1 MFSAFYA
8 MVSAFVSGHSTV
20 IFPVVLAS
28 YVPVDSNLDFYCF
41 LSNPLSFE
49 IQFAGIF
56 TEI

>member
-28 YVPVDSNLDFYCF
+28 YVPVLDPVYLFLFYF
-41 LSNPLSFE
+41 
-49 IQFAGIF
+49 
-56 TEI
+56 